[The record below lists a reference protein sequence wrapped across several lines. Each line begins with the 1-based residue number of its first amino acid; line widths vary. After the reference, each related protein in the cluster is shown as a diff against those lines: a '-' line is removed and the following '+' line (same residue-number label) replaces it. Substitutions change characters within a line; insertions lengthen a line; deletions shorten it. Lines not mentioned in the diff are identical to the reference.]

1 MSKYRQPNK
10 KSFHLFYDNI
20 EPVIENF
27 TDEEIGKL
35 FRAVSIYEMYGEIT
49 EFEDRA
55 LQISYNQ
62 IIGSL
67 DRNMGKYQETCERNK
82 RNRNSN
88 NNKSSAE
95 DISAS
100 NVDSQKE
107 RELEEL
113 KARGLL

>member
-10 KSFHLFYDNI
+10 KSFQLFYDNI

-27 TDEEIGKL
+27 SDEEIGKII
-35 FRAVSIYEMYGEIT
+35 RAVATYEMYGEIT

-62 IIGSL
+62 IKGSL
-67 DRNMGKYQETCERNK
+67 DRNMEKFQEMCERN
-82 RNRNSN
+82 RGNRNG
-88 NNKSSAE
+88 KGTEPSAE
-95 DISAS
+95 DIPAS
-100 NVDSQKE
+100 KAKEQRE

>member
-10 KSFHLFYDNI
+10 KSFQLFYDNI

-27 TDEEIGKL
+27 SDEEIGKII
-35 FRAVSIYEMYGEIT
+35 RAVATYEMYGEIT

-62 IIGSL
+62 IKGSL
-67 DRNMGKYQETCERNK
+67 DRNMGKFLERCEQNRK
-82 RNRNSN
+82 NRNGKGN
-88 NNKSSAE
+88 EPSAE
-95 DISAS
+95 DIPAS
-100 NVDSQKE
+100 KAKEQRE

>member
-10 KSFHLFYDNI
+10 KSFQLFYDNI

-27 TDEEIGKL
+27 SVEEIGKI
-35 FRAVSIYEMYGEIT
+35 FRAVATYEIYGEIT

-62 IIGSL
+62 IKGSL
-67 DRNMGKYQETCERNK
+67 DRNMEKFQEMCERN
-82 RNRNSN
+82 RGNRNGKGN
-88 NNKSSAE
+88 EPSAE
-95 DISAS
+95 DIPAS

>member
-10 KSFHLFYDNI
+10 KSFQLFYDNI

-27 TDEEIGKL
+27 SDEEIGKII
-35 FRAVSIYEMYGEIT
+35 RAVATYEMYGEIT

-55 LQISYNQ
+55 L
-62 IIGSL
+62 
-67 DRNMGKYQETCERNK
+67 DRNMEKYLK
-82 RNRNSN
+82 RCAQNRENRNGKGN
-88 NNKSSAE
+88 EPSAE
-95 DISAS
+95 DIPAS